1 MNYAKIDGAGC
12 IICQSNEIYSVEN
25 IVKKNKKRL
34 IPSLTA
40 NSIRERNQD
49 GDMIEEPVDS
59 EVSLGGE
66 YEFNGNNFEFTFNP
80 DFLKLKQIKAKLI

>member
-1 MNYAKIDGAGC
+1 M
-12 IICQSNEIYSVEN
+12 
-25 IVKKNKKRL
+25 
-34 IPSLTA
+34 IPSFTA

-66 YEFNGNNFEFTFNP
+66 YEFNGNNFRDSLSIP
-80 DFLKLKQIKAKLI
+80 IFLKLEADQEARIDVNSTTALKKI